1 MAGQAIEVWTL
12 TSITSIR
19 RDVDRATRN
28 NHTRRTGDLY
38 QTATAV
44 LPYLAQSSVFLPE
57 AVGKRSYTGLKGFFY
72 QIELDKSHLTTSKC
86 LFWLICNIKFAP

>member
-44 LPYLAQSSVFLPE
+44 LPYLAQSSVFCQKL
-57 AVGKRSYTGLKGFFY
+57 
-72 QIELDKSHLTTSKC
+72 
-86 LFWLICNIKFAP
+86 